1 MSLNVSSLLL
11 GCIDEKI
18 RVVEDT
24 PGVEAFMRI
33 PARAFVTLAS
43 HVFLLFFTLCLLL
56 RHLCQAVRICRSPIE
71 VAASII
77 LSDRERINLDAAW
90 IF

>member
-1 MSLNVSSLLL
+1 MIHARGLMSLNVSSLLL

-33 PARAFVTLAS
+33 SARALITLAA
-43 HVFLLFFTLCLLL
+43 HVVLLFSSLCLLL
-56 RHLCQAVRICRSPIE
+56 RHLCQAVSKYTLCTPKNSRKN
-71 VAASII
+71 
-77 LSDRERINLDAAW
+77 ERH
-90 IF
+90 